1 MGSMECYTM
10 AEFSNIEWTD
20 HTFNPW
26 IGCQKISPGCDNCY
40 AQTIMDH
47 RFHRVEWGPHGSR
60 LRTSP
65 ANWKAPFRW
74 AADAARSGKS
84 ARVFCASLAD
94 VFDNKVDEAWRT
106 DLFDLIRMTP
116 ELDWLVLTKRPENY
130 KRMLPPDWG
139 PGYANVW
146 LGTTAE
152 SQKYYDHRW
161 SILKSTPAK
170 IRFIS
175 YEPALGPLQIGQDA
189 RGNEYP
195 DWIICGGES
204 GPGARFMKRRWARS
218 LRDECG
224 RLGVSFFLKQMTSK
238 KPIPP
243 KLLVR
248 QFPDRRRR
256 LAA

>member
-1 MGSMECYTM
+1 M

-40 AQTIMDH
+40 AETMMDH

-65 ANWKAPFRW
+65 ANWRAPFRW
-74 AADAARSGKS
+74 AAEAARRGRS

-94 VFDNKVDEAWRT
+94 VFDNKVDAVWRV
-106 DLFDLIRMTP
+106 DLFDLIRMTT
-116 ELDWLVLTKRPENY
+116 ELDWLVLTKRPENF

-139 PGYANVW
+139 QGYENVW

-152 SQKYYDHRW
+152 NQKYYDHRW
-161 SILKSTPAK
+161 PILKATPAK
-170 IRFIS
+170 LRFVS
-175 YEPALGPLQIGQDA
+175 YEPALGPLEIAAGPS
-189 RGNEYP
+189 GEYP

-204 GPGARFMKRRWARS
+204 GAGARYMKRRWARD
-218 LRDECG
+218 LRDEC
-224 RLGVSFFLKQMTSK
+224 RQRGVSFFMKQMTNK
-238 KPIPP
+238 VPIPP
-243 KLLVR
+243 KLFVR
-248 QFPDRRRR
+248 QFPDGRRR